1 MFKAIN
7 NKMVDYIDNNC
18 IIWISNLII
27 IIDYYMLLILAS
39 VNFLVNEC
47 THIISFN
54 LQNQSGTIVI
64 FLKSIKQ
71 TSLKSHS
78 EYMAEK
84 GMRHMPKFLYFS
96 KYCFLGCSTF
106 LN

>member
-18 IIWISNLII
+18 IVWISNLII

-39 VNFLVNEC
+39 VNFLVNEF

-54 LQNQSGTIVI
+54 LQNQSSTIVI
-64 FLKSIKQ
+64 FLKS
-71 TSLKSHS
+71 
-78 EYMAEK
+78 
-84 GMRHMPKFLYFS
+84 MRIL
-96 KYCFLGCSTF
+96 
-106 LN
+106 